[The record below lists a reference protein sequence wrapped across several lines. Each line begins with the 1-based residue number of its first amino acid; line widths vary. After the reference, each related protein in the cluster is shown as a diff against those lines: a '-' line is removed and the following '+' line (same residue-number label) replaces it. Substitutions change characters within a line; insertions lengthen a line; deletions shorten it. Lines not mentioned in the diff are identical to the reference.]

1 MFVGWRPQWVR
12 AAGSNSVPTSTV
24 KRTSL
29 PFGRIDRVSEQSYR
43 KGLRAGTFRISFRNM
58 SSAYRIVCIK
68 GSRTFTWP
76 HQPATREAALSV
88 GHELTRDKVADFFRV
103 EAPLP
108 WWKS

>member
-1 MFVGWRPQWVR
+1 MLTY
-12 AAGSNSVPTSTV
+12 S
-24 KRTSL
+24 
-29 PFGRIDRVSEQSYR
+29 
-43 KGLRAGTFRISFRNM
+43 
-58 SSAYRIVCIK
+58 YRIVCIK